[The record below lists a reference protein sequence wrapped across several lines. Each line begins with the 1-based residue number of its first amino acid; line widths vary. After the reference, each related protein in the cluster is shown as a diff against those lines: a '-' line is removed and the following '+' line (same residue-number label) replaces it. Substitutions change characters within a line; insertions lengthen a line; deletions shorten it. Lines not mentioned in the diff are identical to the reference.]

1 MEDKDNAQSEAS
13 SQEAKPKVVS
23 LKKRKQPT
31 VAERALEKLP
41 ELESYL
47 KGAGKDCAYVV
58 IFTDDKRMSV
68 GVGEPATYVGLLEFE
83 KRDFIETLP
92 DGDE

>member
-1 MEDKDNAQSEAS
+1 MEDNGNDNPEGSGQGT
-13 SQEAKPKVVS
+13 KPKVVS
-23 LKKRKQPT
+23 LKKRKQLT

-47 KGAGKDCAYVV
+47 KGAGKDCAYVI
-58 IFTDDKRMSV
+58 IFTDGMRIGI
-68 GVGEPATYVGLLEFE
+68 GVGEPCAYVGLLEFE

-92 DGDE
+92 DVEE